1 MHVAR
6 DISGRAVRTRRFM
19 FHWPMSA
26 GFSRMLA
33 ARSSPNFERPVILFT
48 ISELKIRSGTNMFF
62 ARMELAEF

>member
-1 MHVAR
+1 
-6 DISGRAVRTRRFM
+6 M

-26 GFSRMLA
+26 GFSPMLA
-33 ARSSPNFERPVILFT
+33 ARSSRNFERPVILFT